1 MPFHPA
7 TTRYAGSAA
16 LAVLLVAALGA
27 CGAGA
32 DGSEAPTS
40 VTETAATRTVDTL
53 RGEVE
58 IPAEVQNVAVV
69 DWQLPP
75 ALIDLGVTPAAIYDG
90 YYEGD
95 VAAAR
100 NVPERYVDALADV
113 PRIGTMDTFSAE
125 AVAAVDPDVIL
136 TLGVGLED
144 ETVDRLET
152 IAPVLYLDSTDGLT
166 EIQRQVADALGVS
179 EAFEQLLAEY
189 EQTAAEIAAEYAE
202 VIEATTWASVS
213 AGTGTASWFS
223 EGGAT
228 PTGALLNELGIEPSD
243 VVDPEGFW
251 GEGRSPETLADL
263 ASTDVVLY
271 VATPDGEP
279 IPGMVPILENELFQD
294 LPAAEAENVFAWTH
308 SSASCLGWATDA
320 LGELDEILGAV
331 NLR

>member
-1 MPFHPA
+1 MPSHPA

-27 CGAGA
+27 CGARA

-40 VTETAATRTVDTL
+40 VTDTAATRTVDTL

-166 EIQRQVADALGVS
+166 ETQRQVADALGVS
-179 EAFEQLLAEY
+179 DAFEQLLAEY
-189 EQTAAEIAAEYAE
+189 ERTAADIAAEYAE
-202 VIEATTWASVS
+202 VIDTTTWASVS

-243 VVDPEGFW
+243 VVDHEGFW

-279 IPGMVPILENELFQD
+279 IPGMVPILENELFLD
-294 LPAAEAENVFAWTH
+294 LPAAEAENVFAWTN

-320 LGELDEILGAV
+320 LGELDDILEAV